1 MIDAVEP
8 EEGPTAFSCAR
19 RPTRIRHRSAR
30 GATMAE
36 FALIAPMGFLLLM
49 SIVVIGIVVTN
60 FIQVTN
66 VARAG
71 ARMAAICAGE
81 QTTAPNAGTIPD
93 GSSPALTCSVNDLD
107 TYMSQH
113 LTSIPA
119 SVTPTIQVCPA
130 TGGSC
135 TSLSSSTS
143 VASSGCNTSELIQVS
158 VSYSQP
164 LYLPLV
170 GNFFESTPGSGS
182 RTLQA
187 QAEAGCE

>member
-1 MIDAVEP
+1 
-8 EEGPTAFSCAR
+8 
-19 RPTRIRHRSAR
+19 
-30 GATMAE
+30 MAE
-36 FALIAPMGFLLLM
+36 FALIAPMGFLLIM
-49 SIVVIGIVVTN
+49 SIVVVGIVVTN

-81 QTTAPNAGTIPD
+81 QTTVPDAGTIPD
-93 GSSPALTCSVNDLD
+93 GSSLTCSVQDLD

-135 TSLSSSTS
+135 TALSASTS
-143 VASSGCNTSELIQVS
+143 VASSGCNSSELIQVS

-170 GNFFESTPGSGS
+170 GNFFETTPGSGS